1 MTSGP
6 ETRGASLPGRVGAL
20 AATLRQLG
28 WLNGSL
34 YVIDRVLAMT
44 SGGRARLYK
53 YYLVAQPVAR
63 KALLPPRRGAG
74 LEVRQIGPS
83 DPLLREFPRPEHAMP
98 YRFSQG
104 AVCLAELQ
112 ADKCIGFLWLV
123 LGPYRED
130 EVRCRYVPLPEGKS
144 SWDFD
149 IYIDPAHRNGIA
161 FLKLWDE
168 ANRFLSERGI
178 EWSLSRISALNTASL
193 LSHQRLGARRIA
205 TAAFVSAG
213 SWQISFSTVR
223 PRFHWSTGA
232 DAFPTY
238 PLRPPRDP

>member
-6 ETRGASLPGRVGAL
+6 ETRDASLPGRVGAL

-34 YVIDRVLAMT
+34 YVIDRVLAMA

-53 YYLVAQPVAR
+53 YYLVAQPVAPT
-63 KALLPPRRGAG
+63 ALLPQRRGAG

-104 AVCLAELQ
+104 AICLAELQ

-149 IYIDPAHRNGIA
+149 IYIHPAHRNGIA
-161 FLKLWDE
+161 FLKLWDA
-168 ANRFLSERGI
+168 ANRFLAERGI
-178 EWSLSRISALNTASL
+178 EWSLSRISGLNTASL
-193 LSHQRLGARRIA
+193 LSHQRLGARRVAAA
-205 TAAFVSAG
+205 TFVCFG
-213 SWQISFSTVR
+213 SWQISFATVR

-238 PLRPPRDP
+238 LLRSPRNP